1 MPDGYGVG
9 YDVSCLSLSDSV
21 VQTDFKSGPPT
32 ISFELEVY
40 VS

>member
-1 MPDGYGVG
+1 MSDGYGVG
-9 YDVSCLSLSDSV
+9 YDVCCLSLSDSV